1 MRLGTLLVIVW
12 LVIGVI
18 AAGQRHYFSGQIKGC
33 SHLETIAETIGAGPL
48 NFMGMNPQGS
58 CRFPRPSQ

>member
-1 MRLGTLLVIVW
+1 VW